1 MDDQFFLILISEKAG
16 VVEEKLL
23 AISHDLELTP
33 KFRKSYQDFWLQK
46 KVSVAIQ
53 YCGTQ

>member
-1 MDDQFFLILISEKAG
+1 

-53 YCGTQ
+53 YCGTQWKIISLPSQRHT